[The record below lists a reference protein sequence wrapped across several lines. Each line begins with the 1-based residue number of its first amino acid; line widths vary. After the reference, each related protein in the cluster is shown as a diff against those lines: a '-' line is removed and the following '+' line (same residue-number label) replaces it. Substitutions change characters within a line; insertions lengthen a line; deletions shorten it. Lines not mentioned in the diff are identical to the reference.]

1 MNPFSQI
8 DPAGLECIEQN
19 KISLE
24 KSRSEVIYR
33 QGDWPKG
40 IYFLKSG
47 LVGLVSVGLSGKEH
61 LLRLF
66 KPGQYFGHRSF
77 FAKELYHAS
86 SICLDPCSI
95 DFVAEAC
102 IHRLLKVQ
110 PELHMNVIQTL
121 ARELRV
127 SEEARMSLSEKD
139 VLARTAEALIYLEKI
154 STDHHWTRKE
164 LADLLDSTPPT
175 IVRTLQ
181 KLQGHGLI
189 TPDGKD
195 YKIADYDG
203 LMDVAEGNFKPP
215 DFQG

>member
-8 DPAGLECIEQN
+8 NSAGLECIDQN
-19 KISLE
+19 KITLD
-24 KSRSEVIYR
+24 KNRSDVVYR
-33 QGDWPKG
+33 QGDQPKG
-40 IYFLKSG
+40 VYFLKKG
-47 LVGLVSVGLSGKEH
+47 LVGLTSVGVSGKEH
-61 LLRLF
+61 LLRMF

-77 FAKELYHAS
+77 FANEPYHAS
-86 SICLDPCSI
+86 SVCLDPCEI
-95 DFVAEAC
+95 DFVAESC
-102 IHRLLKVQ
+102 IHRLLEVQ
-110 PELHMNVIQTL
+110 PELQMNVIQTL

-181 KLQGHGLI
+181 KLQAMGLLV
-189 TPDGKD
+189 PEGKD
-195 YKIADYDG
+195 YRIMDYDG
-203 LMDVAEGNFKPP
+203 LMDVSEGTFTPP
-215 DFQG
+215 DSQG

>member
-8 DPAGLECIEQN
+8 NSAGLKCIEQN
-19 KISLE
+19 KITLE
-24 KSRSEVIYR
+24 KKRSESIYH

-47 LVGLVSVGLSGKEH
+47 LVGLIAVGTSGKEH

-86 SICLDPCSI
+86 SICLDSCSM
-95 DFVAEAC
+95 DFVAETC
-102 IHRLLKVQ
+102 IHRLLEVQ

-127 SEEARMSLSEKD
+127 SEEARISFSEKD
-139 VLARTAEALIYLEKI
+139 VLSRTAEALIYLEKV

-181 KLQGHGLI
+181 KLQGMGLVVSE
-189 TPDGKD
+189 GKN
-195 YKIADYDG
+195 YKITNYDG
-203 LMDVAEGNFKPP
+203 LIDVSEGHFTPP
-215 DFQG
+215 DYQG